1 MGIFCLFNQIV
12 IVLVVRM
19 MCDCGLYPGLLGYV
33 VGSWILL
40 HLSLQAGT
48 LISWSSQVWAEVG
61 VQVPPGPTDAASAK
75 AESSTEPPG
84 SCWVG
89 IATQLPTDFTETTR
103 EAVPTSTV
111 SHLFTSSYC
120 LRVTGDSRVKFISML
135 AALTLGDEGGGC

>member
-1 MGIFCLFNQIV
+1 MWIVSRTSGLCGGILDPTSSF
-12 IVLVVRM
+12 
-19 MCDCGLYPGLLGYV
+19 P
-33 VGSWILL
+33 
-40 HLSLQAGT
+40 AGRHPDQ
-48 LISWSSQVWAEVG
+48 LELAVWAEVG

-89 IATQLPTDFTETTR
+89 IATQLPTDSTETTR